1 MALAQVGLGTV
12 TIVSAGTSEACYTV
26 GSAKTAYI
34 RSVLLHSLNPSIT
47 QISTVHIVPNSGGS
61 YVTGTATSLTQFA
74 KIGIGTDDTFFFEPA
89 YPITL
94 VSNGDTIQVE
104 NEGQTPSALNVIVL
118 GDKEA

>member
-61 YVTGTATSLTQFA
+61 YVTGTATSLNQIA
-74 KIGIGTDDTFFFEPA
+74 KIGLGTDDTYFLELA

-94 VSNGDTIQVE
+94 SSNGDSLVVD
-104 NEGQTPSALNVIVL
+104 NKGAEGLNVVVL
-118 GDKEA
+118 GDKEL